1 MIPLNNSILLVTTI
15 AVNSCYYKHLNQ
27 IQMYIEIANEILK
40 KNRSQTRPASLKRGL
55 KKKNLSNEKLTVA
68 MPTAAVDR
76 DAERYFIPPV

>member
-1 MIPLNNSILLVTTI
+1 MKTCVMQIEKWKNWHFTAMIPLNNSILLVTTI

-55 KKKNLSNEKLTVA
+55 KKKK
-68 MPTAAVDR
+68 PQ
-76 DAERYFIPPV
+76 